1 MLNHQNRFA
10 QVNDGSAARAVSQ
23 IFGACTSG
31 FDCFQNLTSPSSREY
46 QPLPTMPCASGKR
59 PVR

>member
-23 IFGACTSG
+23 IFGACTSRL
-31 FDCFQNLTSPSSREY
+31 DCFQNRTSQSSREY
-46 QPLPTMPCASGKR
+46 QPLPTMPWVSGYGR
-59 PVR
+59 

>member
-10 QVNDGSAARAVSQ
+10 QVNDGSSARAASHT
-23 IFGACTSG
+23 FGACTSG
-31 FDCFQNLTSPSSREY
+31 FACFQNWISQSSWEY
-46 QPLPTMPCASGKR
+46 HPLPTMPCDEGYR